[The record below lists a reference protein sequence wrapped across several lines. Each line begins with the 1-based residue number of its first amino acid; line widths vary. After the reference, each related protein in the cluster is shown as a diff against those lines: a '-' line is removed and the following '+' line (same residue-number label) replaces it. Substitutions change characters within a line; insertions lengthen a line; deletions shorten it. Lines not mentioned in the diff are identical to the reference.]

1 MKLTAKYNL
10 KNIWN
15 KAKGKIDKYGK
26 FVMVGI
32 ALSTVVACEKPDPA
46 PEPTPVTPTPVTP
59 TTQKHNVEL
68 RYGVVSSTDWENISL
83 DTIRKYNADP
93 TVDTIFMV
101 PEAYDQFSTATVS
114 GMQNRVVKLR
124 ERHNVNPAKVFGK
137 GELKLAHLVVDDA
150 PEVVRFLEDTLK
162 YRVVYDT
169 KSR

>member
-1 MKLTAKYNL
+1 MKHLLQIA
-10 KNIWN
+10 
-15 KAKGKIDKYGK
+15 A
-26 FVMVGI
+26 I
-32 ALSTVVACEKPDPA
+32 ALLTTALISCNKEEETNTNT
-46 PEPTPVTPTPVTP
+46 TPQDTTQT

-124 ERHNVNPAKVFGK
+124 ERHNVNPDKVFGK
-137 GELKLAHLVVDDA
+137 GDLKLAHLVVDDA

-162 YRVVYDT
+162 YNVVWDT
-169 KSR
+169 KSIY

>member
-1 MKLTAKYNL
+1 MKHILQIA
-10 KNIWN
+10 
-15 KAKGKIDKYGK
+15 A
-26 FVMVGI
+26 I
-32 ALSTVVACEKPDPA
+32 ALLTTALISCNKEEETNTNT
-46 PEPTPVTPTPVTP
+46 TPQDTTQT

-124 ERHNVNPAKVFGK
+124 ERHNVNPDKVFGK
-137 GELKLAHLVVDDA
+137 GDLKLAHLVVDDA

-162 YRVVYDT
+162 YNVVWDT
-169 KSR
+169 KSIY